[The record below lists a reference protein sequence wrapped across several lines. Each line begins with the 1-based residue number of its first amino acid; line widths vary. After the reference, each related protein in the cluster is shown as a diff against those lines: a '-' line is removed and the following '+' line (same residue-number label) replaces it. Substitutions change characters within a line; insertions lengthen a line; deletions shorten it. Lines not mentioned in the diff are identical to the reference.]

1 MLTGRR
7 NIMKHSSGFTLVEMM
22 IAIAIMAILLAIGM
36 PAFQTF
42 IQNIQIRTA
51 AESMQAGLNL
61 ARTEALR
68 RNARVSLWMVNGVSA
83 SCARS
88 SSGTSWVVSFDNPAG
103 LCNVASSETVAPRLI
118 QSRAGS
124 DGSSSVN
131 VNAVDANGAGTSC
144 ITFNGFGSIE
154 STCAGGGNPIE
165 AITFRSATAP
175 TTTRGLDVQV
185 TSGGAV
191 RMCDPAVTVST
202 DPAYCGT

>member
-1 MLTGRR
+1 
-7 NIMKHSSGFTLVEMM
+7 MKHSSGFTLVEMM
-22 IAIAIMAILLAIGM
+22 IAVVIMAILMAIAM

-68 RNARVSLWMVNGVSA
+68 RNARVSLWLVDGIGA
-83 SCARS
+83 ACARS

-103 LCNVASSETVAPRLI
+103 LCNAASSETVAPRLI
-118 QSRAGS
+118 QSREGS
-124 DGSSSVN
+124 DGSSSVS
-131 VNAVDANGAGTSC
+131 VNALDANGAGTSC

-154 STCAGGGNPIE
+154 STCVGGGAPIGKL
-165 AITFRSATAP
+165 TFESATSP
-175 TTTRGLDVQV
+175 DTTRKLEVRV

-191 RMCDPAVTVST
+191 RMCDTTVADET